1 MGVLLSFGGLLLIV
15 AVSFIAGAA
24 TAAYAAVRFFK
35 WKKAT
40 FN

>member
-24 TAAYAAVRFFK
+24 AAAYAAVRFFK

>member
-1 MGVLLSFGGLLLIV
+1 MGILLSFGGLLLVV

-24 TAAYAAVRFFK
+24 ATAYAAVRFFK